1 MVLTMII
8 FGEQITYHQQAAFA
22 SLTFLHLMKEDDH
35 IVIVTDHPE
44 YYNLFQDRVKTIQ
57 INDYQLKEWRG
68 AHDYFWR
75 IKIAAIQHVHQQF
88 PNEDLLY
95 IDTDTF
101 LFGKL
106 AALKSDLEKGN
117 TLMHLRELEISKM
130 KAKTGQVMW
139 KQLKGK
145 SYANILVDK
154 QTTMWNAG
162 VVGLPH
168 AKADKILNQ
177 ALAICD
183 TMCSEQVRPK
193 LIEQL
198 SLSMALSHDGQL
210 KSAEKHIG
218 HYWGNKLGWN
228 QLIAEF
234 LNKNYLLNQD
244 LDNLIYNIEQIDWN
258 AIPIYI
264 RHSNSKEKA
273 LKKIAAFFNS
283 EEDKYLRDML

>member
-22 SLTFLHLMKEDDH
+22 SLTFLNQMKEDDH

-88 PNEDLLY
+88 PKEDLLY

-101 LFGKL
+101 LFGNL
-106 AALKSDLEKGN
+106 AALKSDLEKGS
-117 TLMHLRELEISKM
+117 TLMHLKELEISKM

-162 VVGLPH
+162 VVGLPQ
-168 AKADKILNQ
+168 AKANEILNQ

-234 LNKNYLLNQD
+234 FKKNYLLNQD

-258 AIPIYI
+258 TIPIYI